1 MFNVVKIMEVI
12 PSELKIKRLSHL
24 KASQQLDYRLRGND
38 KILRGNDKILRGN
51 DINYNF
57 YRFREKSDEF

>member
-38 KILRGNDKILRGN
+38 KILRGND
-51 DINYNF
+51 INYNF